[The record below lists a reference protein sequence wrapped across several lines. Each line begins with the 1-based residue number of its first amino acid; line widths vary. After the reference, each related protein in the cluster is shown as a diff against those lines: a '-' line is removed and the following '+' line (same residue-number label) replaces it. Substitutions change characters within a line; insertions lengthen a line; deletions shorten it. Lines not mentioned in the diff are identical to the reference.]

1 MSRQNKQR
9 KKFNKIVAIIGP
21 TASGKT
27 GLGVKLAYEF
37 NGEIVSA
44 DSRQVYRG
52 MDVGTGKDLVEYQIK
67 LKAKGEKLKVINIP
81 YHLIDVVDPWEEFSL
96 AKFQKLAYKAIDNIL
111 SRNKLPIVVGGT
123 GLYAQAIVDGYKL
136 PSAVPDKKLRSELE
150 KMNIKELWLKLTKLN
165 PHFANRLSESDKK
178 NKRRL
183 IRYLEIASSGEGGE
197 SIFPSTNEEKRYET
211 LILGLTWPKEI
222 LAERIYKRLIERLEK
237 EGMIAEVERLH
248 TQGVSWERLVSF
260 GLEYKYIAWYL
271 QEKLDYDQ
279 MVEQLFGAIKKFAKR
294 QMTWFRRWE
303 RQGAKIHW
311 IKDKKEAR
319 RLVKKFLSQ

>member
-136 PSAVPDKKLRSELE
+136 PLAAPDKKLRSELK
-150 KMNIKELWLKLTKLN
+150 KMNIKELWLKLAKLN
-165 PHFANRLSESDKK
+165 PYFANRLSESDKK

-183 IRYLEIASSGEGGE
+183 IRYLEIASSGEGE
-197 SIFPSTNEEKRYET
+197 KSIFPSTNEEKRYET